1 MKTFFLSVISVL
13 LFTSF
18 IYPQTIQWEK
28 LNGPFG
34 GTALSFVSFPNG
46 DIFAGSGLVDKGVYF
61 SADDGAT
68 WQQKNNGI
76 ALDRSIDCITI
87 ADSGHLI
94 IAANSSNGN
103 IIYKS
108 TDHGESWF
116 QVATFG
122 AACFAINNSGHIYAG
137 KTAWLKMQVST
148 DNGYSWTELDVPLD
162 WTYDIAINNSDHIFI
177 TGSSSWRSTD
187 NGANWTQL
195 NTVTSGLPDHIG
207 SIAIN
212 ALGHLFTGCY
222 ANDSRM
228 GIYKSTDNGDNWVKI
243 KSDIKVE
250 AHGNIVI
257 KNNGDIFV
265 GSYGQGVWKSTDN
278 GTTWTQHNNGLHHFN
293 IRSMHI
299 TIDGIILAG
308 LEYGGIYKSTDD
320 SETWEQ
326 VGISVG
332 QVIKLGISPVNGNIF
347 AALRTGDNYYA
358 TGMSRSTDSGQSW
371 QPINSGLTNLS
382 IYSVAIKNDGVIFIG
397 GAASS
402 VHRSID
408 NGNTWVKADTGI
420 QPNGNPIEAMTVD
433 ADGNIYAANY
443 YGAHKSTNNGSSWV
457 NIGGVGGAKA
467 LAFNSLGDLFLAS
480 YGAGFWK
487 LPAGDTTWVNL
498 TSNIGAS
505 WHWTMF
511 IGSNDYIYA
520 AGKRSEDNGET
531 WITMAYTGSHGAS
544 SYAENSVGHLFCGTF
559 NFGSGA
565 FRSTNY
571 GDNWEAI
578 NSGFPTEGYID
589 IRSIAIDSDDYLYAG
604 TLKYSMY
611 KTTTSTVTSAENEK
625 RLPSTFY
632 LEQNFPNPFNPRTSI
647 QYAVSSRQFVS
658 LKVYDVL
665 GNEIAT
671 LVNEEKPSGIY
682 EVEFNSHSGNVR
694 NLTSGVYFYQLRAG
708 EYTAVKKMLLIK

>member
-1 MKTFFLSVISVL
+1 MKNLILVLFAVFF
-13 LFTSF
+13 FTSF
-18 IYPQTIQWEK
+18 IFSQTIEWEK

-34 GTALSFVSFPNG
+34 GIALSFASFPNG
-46 DIFAGSGLVDKGVYF
+46 DIFAGSGHNDKGVYF
-61 SADDGAT
+61 SSDGGTT
-68 WQQKNNGI
+68 WVQKNNGI
-76 ALDRSIDCITI
+76 NLDKSIDCISI

-94 IAANSSNGN
+94 IGTNSSFSGSR
-103 IIYKS
+103 IYKS
-108 TDHGESWF
+108 TDYGESWF
-116 QVATFG
+116 EVAAFG
-122 AACFAINNSGHIYAG
+122 ASCFANNSSGHIYAG
-137 KTAWLKMQVST
+137 KTALLKMQVSD
-148 DNGYSWTELDVPLD
+148 DNGYSWTELNVPLD

-195 NTVTSGLPDHIG
+195 NTATSGLPSYIG
-207 SIAIN
+207 SIAITSEGYLL
-212 ALGHLFTGCY
+212 AGCLHS
-222 ANDSRM
+222 DSRM
-228 GIYKSTDNGDNWVKI
+228 GVYKSTDNGDNWVKI

-257 KNNGDIFV
+257 KDNGDIFV
-265 GSYGQGVWKSTDN
+265 GSSGQGIWKSTDN
-278 GTTWTQHNNGLHHFN
+278 GNTWTQHNTGLHHFDV
-293 IRSMHI
+293 RSMHI
-299 TIDGIILAG
+299 TSNGIVCAG
-308 LEYGGIYKSTDD
+308 LNGGGIYKSADGG
-320 SETWEQ
+320 ETWTQ
-326 VGISVG
+326 QGISVG
-332 QVIKLGISPVNGNIF
+332 QVGETAISPLNGNLF
-347 AALRTGDNYYA
+347 AAMFSGETA
-358 TGMSRSTDSGQSW
+358 SGMSRSTDAGQSW

-402 VHRSID
+402 IHRSID

-433 ADGNIYAANY
+433 ADGKIYAANY

-611 KTTTSTVTSAENEK
+611 KTTTSTVTSVENEK
-625 RLPSTFY
+625 RLPTTFY
-632 LEQNFPNPFNPRTSI
+632 LEQSYPNPFNPSTVIS
-647 QYAVSSRQFVS
+647 
-658 LKVYDVL
+658 
-665 GNEIAT
+665 
-671 LVNEEKPSGIY
+671 
-682 EVEFNSHSGNVR
+682 
-694 NLTSGVYFYQLRAG
+694 YQ
-708 EYTAVKKMLLIK
+708 

>member
-1 MKTFFLSVISVL
+1 MKTSLQVL
-13 LFTSF
+13 FAYFLFTSF
-18 IYPQTIQWEK
+18 LFSQAIQWEK

-34 GTALSFVSFPNG
+34 GSALSFVSSPNG
-46 DIFAGSGLVDKGVYF
+46 DIFAGSGHNDKGVYF
-61 SADDGAT
+61 SSDGGTT
-68 WQQKNNGI
+68 WEQKNNGI
-76 ALDRSIDCITI
+76 YLDKSIDCITI

-94 IAANSSNGN
+94 IGTNSSFTGSR
-103 IIYKS
+103 IYKS
-108 TDHGESWF
+108 TNHGENWF
-116 QVATFG
+116 EVAAFG
-122 AACFAINNSGHIYAG
+122 AACFAINSSGHIYAG
-137 KTAWLKMQVST
+137 KTAWLKMQVSA
-148 DNGYSWTELDVPLD
+148 DNGYSWTEFDVPLD

-195 NTVTSGLPDHIG
+195 NTVASGLPEHIG

-212 ALGHLFTGCY
+212 APGHLFAGCY

-228 GIYKSTDNGDNWVKI
+228 GVYKSTDNGDNWTKV

-257 KNNGDIFV
+257 KDNGEILV
-265 GSYGQGVWKSTDN
+265 GSFGQGIWKSTDN

-299 TIDGIILAG
+299 TIEGIILAG

-320 SETWEQ
+320 GETWEQ

-382 IYSVAIKNDGVIFIG
+382 IYSIAIKNDGVIFIG
-397 GAASS
+397 GASSS

-408 NGNTWVKADTGI
+408 DGNTWVKSDTSI
-420 QPNGNPIEAMTVD
+420 QPHGDPIEAMTVD
-433 ADGNIYAANY
+433 AEGNIYAANY
-443 YGAHKSTNNGSSWV
+443 YGVHKSTNNGSSWV
-457 NIGGVGGAKA
+457 NIGGMGAAKS
-467 LAFNSLGDLFLAS
+467 LAFNSIGDLFLAS
-480 YGAGFWK
+480 WSGGLWK
-487 LPAGDTTWVNL
+487 LPGGDTTWVNL
-498 TSNIGAS
+498 TSNIGES
-505 WHWTMF
+505 WIWTLF
-511 IGSNDYIYA
+511 IASNDFIYA

-531 WITMAYTGSHGAS
+531 WIPMGSTTHGAS
-544 SYAENSVGHLFCGTF
+544 SYAENSQGHLFCGTF

-565 FRSTNY
+565 FRSSDY
-571 GDNWEAI
+571 GVTWEAI
-578 NSGFPTEGYID
+578 NSGFPTGNFD
-589 IRSIAIDSDDYLYAG
+589 IRSIAMDSDDYLYAG

-611 KTTTSTVTSAENEK
+611 KTTTPTVTSVENENE
-625 RLPSTFY
+625 LPTTFY
-632 LEQNFPNPFNPRTSI
+632 LEQNYPNPFNPTTNIRFRI
-647 QYAVSSRQFVS
+647 CDGGFVS

-665 GNEIAT
+665 GNEVAA
-671 LVNEEKPSGIY
+671 LLDEYKPAGEY
-682 EVEFNSHSGNVR
+682 EVEFSPESSIKHPASGI
-694 NLTSGVYFYQLRAG
+694 YFYQLRAG
-708 EYTAVKKMLLIK
+708 NVIQTKKMVLIR

>member
-1 MKTFFLSVISVL
+1 MKNCLPVL
-13 LFTSF
+13 LSFFFFTSILF
-18 IYPQTIQWEK
+18 SQTIEWQQ

-34 GTALSFVSFPNG
+34 GTALCFASNSNG
-46 DIFAGSGLVDKGVYF
+46 DLFAGADQNQQGVF
-61 SADDGAT
+61 
-68 WQQKNNGI
+68 
-76 ALDRSIDCITI
+76 
-87 ADSGHLI
+87 
-94 IAANSSNGN
+94 
-103 IIYKS
+103 KS
-108 TDHGESWF
+108 TDDGVIWFPKSNGISLADRAISWITFDDSGYVIIGTNSHIGSRVYKSKDNGESWF
-116 QVATFG
+116 ETENMGGTSVAT
-122 AACFAINNSGHIYAG
+122 NDSGHIYVG
-137 KTAWLKMQVST
+137 NTAYAQYSVSK
-148 DNGYSWTELDVPLD
+148 DCGYTWIHYPSPAAFTNCI
-162 WTYDIAINNSDHIFI
+162 TINDSGHIFI
-177 TGSSSWRSTD
+177 GGNYTGYRSKD
-187 NGANWTQL
+187 NGTSWTNL
-195 NTVTSGLPDHIG
+195 SLPDG
-207 SIAIN
+207 IN
-212 ALGHLFTGCY
+212 SFAFAANGDVYAGCSREY
-222 ANDSRM
+222 ASNS
-228 GIYKSTDNGDNWVKI
+228 GVYKSTDNGDSWTVVKEGFRVYP
-243 KSDIKVE
+243 S
-250 AHGNIVI
+250 HNIVI
-257 KNNGDIFV
+257 NNVGDIFV
-265 GSYGQGVWKSTDN
+265 GSYGWGIWKSTDN
-278 GTTWTQHNNGLHHFN
+278 GNTWTQHNTGLHHFDV
-293 IRSMHI
+293 RSMHI
-299 TIDGIILAG
+299 TSNGIVCAG
-308 LEYGGIYKSTDD
+308 LNGGGIYKSADGG
-320 SETWEQ
+320 ETWTQ
-326 VGISVG
+326 QGISVG
-332 QVIKLGISPVNGNIF
+332 QVGKTAISPLNGNLF
-347 AALRTGDNYYA
+347 AAMFSGETA
-358 TGMSRSTDSGQSW
+358 SGMSRSTDAGQSW

-420 QPNGNPIEAMTVD
+420 QPHGDPIEAMTVD

-467 LAFNSLGDLFLAS
+467 LAFNLLGDLFLAS

-487 LPAGDTTWVNL
+487 LPAGDTTWINL

-611 KTTTSTVTSAENEK
+611 KTTTPTVTSVENEK
-625 RLPSTFY
+625 RLQSTFY
-632 LEQNFPNPFNPRTSI
+632 LEQNYPNPFNPSTVISY
-647 QYAVSSRQFVS
+647 QLPVSSNVT
-658 LKVYDVL
+658 LKVYDIL
-665 GNEIAT
+665 GNEITT
-671 LVNEEKPSGIY
+671 LVDEYKPAGRY
-682 EVEFNSHSGNVR
+682 EVEFNAISHSGGVR
-694 NLTSGVYFYQLRAG
+694 NLASGVYFYKLRAG
-708 EYTAVKKMLLIK
+708 EYISTRKMILIK

>member
-1 MKTFFLSVISVL
+1 MKNLILVLFAVFF
-13 LFTSF
+13 FTSF
-18 IYPQTIQWEK
+18 IFSQTIEWQQ

-34 GTALSFVSFPNG
+34 GTALCFASNSNG
-46 DIFAGSGLVDKGVYF
+46 DLFAGADQNQQGVF
-61 SADDGAT
+61 
-68 WQQKNNGI
+68 
-76 ALDRSIDCITI
+76 
-87 ADSGHLI
+87 
-94 IAANSSNGN
+94 
-103 IIYKS
+103 KS
-108 TDHGESWF
+108 TDDGVIWFPKSNGISLADRAISWITFDDSGYVIIGTNSHIGSRVYKSKDNGESWF
-116 QVATFG
+116 ETENMGGTSVAT
-122 AACFAINNSGHIYAG
+122 NDSGHIYVG
-137 KTAWLKMQVST
+137 NTAYAQYSVSK
-148 DNGYSWTELDVPLD
+148 DCGYTWIHYPSPAAFTNCI
-162 WTYDIAINNSDHIFI
+162 TINDSGHIFI
-177 TGSSSWRSTD
+177 GGNYTGYRSKD
-187 NGANWTQL
+187 NGTSWTNL
-195 NTVTSGLPDHIG
+195 SLPDG
-207 SIAIN
+207 IN
-212 ALGHLFTGCY
+212 SFAFAANGDVYAGCSREY
-222 ANDSRM
+222 ASNS
-228 GIYKSTDNGDNWVKI
+228 GVYKSTDNGDSWTVVKEGFRVYP
-243 KSDIKVE
+243 S
-250 AHGNIVI
+250 HNIVI
-257 KNNGDIFV
+257 NNVGDIFV
-265 GSYGQGVWKSTDN
+265 GSYGWGIWKSTDN
-278 GTTWTQHNNGLHHFN
+278 GNTWTQHNTGLHHFDV
-293 IRSMHI
+293 RSMHI
-299 TIDGIILAG
+299 TSNGIVCAG
-308 LEYGGIYKSTDD
+308 LNGGGIYKSADGG
-320 SETWEQ
+320 ETWTQ
-326 VGISVG
+326 QGISVG
-332 QVIKLGISPVNGNIF
+332 QVGKTAISPLNGNLF
-347 AALRTGDNYYA
+347 AAMFSGETA
-358 TGMSRSTDSGQSW
+358 SGMSRSTDAGQSW

-420 QPNGNPIEAMTVD
+420 QPHGDPIEAMTVD

-467 LAFNSLGDLFLAS
+467 LAFNLLGDLFLAS

-487 LPAGDTTWVNL
+487 LPAGDTTWINL

-611 KTTTSTVTSAENEK
+611 KTTTPTVTSVENEK
-625 RLPSTFY
+625 RLQSTFY
-632 LEQNFPNPFNPRTSI
+632 LEQNYPNPFNPSTVISY
-647 QYAVSSRQFVS
+647 QLPVSSNVT
-658 LKVYDVL
+658 LKVYDIL
-665 GNEIAT
+665 GNEITT
-671 LVNEEKPSGIY
+671 LVDEYKPAGRY
-682 EVEFNSHSGNVR
+682 EVEFNAISHSGGVR
-694 NLTSGVYFYQLRAG
+694 NLASGVYFYKLRAG
-708 EYTAVKKMLLIK
+708 EYISTRKMILIK